1 MRDSVGEEE
10 EPVHC
15 LAWQKCVV
23 PLNCFGGSG
32 GNIIK
37 GNKRLIVW
45 LFDEAVLDVASL
57 PINLIDSRVLL

>member
-23 PLNCFGGSG
+23 PLNCSGGSG
-32 GNIIK
+32 GNIIMEIK
-37 GNKRLIVW
+37 NDCV
-45 LFDEAVLDVASL
+45 VV
-57 PINLIDSRVLL
+57 